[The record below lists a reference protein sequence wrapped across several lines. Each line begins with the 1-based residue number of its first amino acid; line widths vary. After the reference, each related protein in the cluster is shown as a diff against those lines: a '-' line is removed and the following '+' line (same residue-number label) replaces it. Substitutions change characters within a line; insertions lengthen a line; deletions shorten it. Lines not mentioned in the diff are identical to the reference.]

1 MMLNWFWIQFAAIC
15 IVGAMSPGPS
25 MALIIR
31 NSIKYGRVSG
41 LLSSIGHA
49 IGIGIYAAISVVG
62 LQLILINNIFIFNTI
77 QFCGSVFLLILGILF
92 LRNSQEK
99 LSIDND
105 QKKLNSF
112 FQGFAISIL
121 NPKILIW
128 FAAIFSQFIDV
139 SSTSMTKFI
148 MVLMASSI
156 DGVWYIIVTIIV
168 TGFGFKQLL
177 VNNTKTIQYISGI
190 ILIFISLII
199 LYKTLRPY
207 LF

>member
-1 MMLNWFWIQFAAIC
+1 MINWFWIQFASIC

-62 LQLILINNIFIFNTI
+62 LQLILINNIFVFNAI

-92 LRNSQEK
+92 LKNSGEE
-99 LSIDND
+99 LSIDHE

-112 FQGFAISIL
+112 AQGFAISIL

-148 MVLMASSI
+148 MVFLASSI
-156 DGVWYIIVTIIV
+156 DGVWYVIVTVTV
-168 TGFGFKQLL
+168 TGFGLKKFLE
-177 VNNTKTIQYISGI
+177 NNTKTIQNISGI
-190 ILIFISLII
+190 VLIFISLII
-199 LYKTLRPY
+199 LYNTLSPY
-207 LF
+207 FF